1 MRPNTTPPGESQM
14 RIMWFALTALAVLAT
29 IAVGVAFIWGIGKV
43 LNLLGPVLWPLAIA
57 AVLAYL
63 FDPAVNWLERRH
75 ISRMWGIIIVYAA
88 VLCVIAGVVASVIP
102 QMVKET
108 NKLVSKIPGY
118 TQWVQQR
125 FGEWAVRAEKA
136 TSGTP
141 SENQNTNSATVA
153 TSESTSTRAPA
164 ATSGASSGST
174 TNVLAASVPAAQI
187 HNKIVSSA
195 TDWFGKL
202 LADVGAWLLLQLAK
216 VTSLV
221 DVLIAL
227 ILIPIYCFYFLREK
241 RWIKS
246 HWSNYL
252 PVRNSRAKDEMI
264 FIIESINQYMIA
276 FFRGQV
282 LVSICSGTLYT
293 IGFVCLGLD
302 YAFLLGFVCML
313 LTMVPFLGPMVS
325 CILSIFLTAMQ
336 FGDWYHPLM
345 IFALFAVVVSLE
357 NFFYS
362 PRIMGNRVGLHPL
375 VIIVAVLIGITLL
388 GGVLGGV
395 LSIPLAA
402 ALRVIMVRYLWKPNS
417 AGNQSH
423 A

>member
-1 MRPNTTPPGESQM
+1 MRPDTKPPGETQM
-14 RIMWFALTALAVLAT
+14 RIIWFALTALSVLAI
-29 IAVGVAFIWGIGKV
+29 IAVGVAFIWGIGKI

-63 FDPAVNWLERRH
+63 FDPAVNWLERHR
-75 ISRMWGIIIVYAA
+75 ISRTWGIIIVFAL
-88 VLCVIAGVVASVIP
+88 VVCVISGVLASVIP

-118 TQWVQQR
+118 TQWVQER
-125 FGEWAVRAEKA
+125 FSELAQRAEKA
-136 TSGTP
+136 TSGAS
-141 SENQNTNSATVA
+141 SENQSTNAAAAATV
-153 TSESTSTRAPA
+153 ESTSTRAPDSL
-164 ATSGASSGST
+164 SGSTGST
-174 TNVLAASVPAAQI
+174 TNAPVASAPVAQI

-202 LADVGAWLLLQLAK
+202 LAAVGAWLLQQLAK
-216 VTSLV
+216 VTSLI
-221 DVLIAL
+221 DVVIAI

-241 RWIKS
+241 KWIKS
-246 HWSNYL
+246 HWSHYL

-293 IGFVCLGLD
+293 IGFVCVGLD

-325 CILSIFLTAMQ
+325 CIISVILTALQ
-336 FGDWYHPLM
+336 FGDWFHPLM
-345 IFALFAVVVSLE
+345 VFVIFAVVVSLE

-395 LSIPLAA
+395 LSIPFAA
-402 ALRVIMVRYLWKPNS
+402 ALRVIMVRYLWKPNN
-417 AGNQSH
+417 AQ
-423 A
+423 